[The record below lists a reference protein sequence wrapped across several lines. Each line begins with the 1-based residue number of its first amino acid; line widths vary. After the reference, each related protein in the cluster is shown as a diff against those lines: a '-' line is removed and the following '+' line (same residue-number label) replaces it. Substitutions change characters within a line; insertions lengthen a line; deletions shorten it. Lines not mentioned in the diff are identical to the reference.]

1 MGDSMRI
8 RGVKDSY
15 TLILCK
21 MNGQRM
27 GMIPYST
34 VDSIKRGIKTVS
46 ELTFSVNKY
55 YGADNLRNPLYD
67 ELKTERFILLDED
80 ECYVIKKVTEL
91 NEKSKTITAYSRE
104 KKLFKNTA
112 EFEDITLTLKT
123 PYTDIE
129 GCFSLDELLYDATGW
144 HIGYVSPK
152 VLYKSNETIIDN
164 ITGET
169 NSTLTTEE
177 KLRYQ
182 ESVST
187 NWYDY
192 INNDIAEQFE
202 CFPVFNSYNKT
213 VDLYSDDELGNDPN
227 LILSYDNYLK
237 SIELESDTE
246 DIVTKL
252 VLSGNDDLT
261 ISEVNPSGE
270 TFVEDFSYFMESGEM
285 SDELISALQL
295 YYSMVKIRAVEWNRL
310 RGEKQENLS
319 SLTSKKNELL
329 IVYSTIKSIEFT
341 IKQSNDEAFN
351 AKQQER
357 LVELNNERALL
368 EGQINDLDNKITL
381 LNASIENINKL
392 CKKKYA
398 TDNNGI
404 LIFTESLLNELKEF
418 IYQDSYSND
427 AITDELTLMK
437 IGKRKVKQS
446 CFPTKTWSVDSVNFI
461 ERLIDNG
468 FRQHWNGELGLGD
481 MIVLK
486 GEEMIE
492 IIYVIG
498 YTQNFK
504 EKTIELELSNKKEE
518 NEFSLSIGERL
529 TQGKEAYKI
538 AKKSRSTINMV
549 NKNRYGL
556 TYDKINKKIL

>member
-1 MGDSMRI
+1 MRI

-27 GMIPYST
+27 GMIPYSS
-34 VDSIKRGIKTVS
+34 VDSIKRGINSVS
-46 ELTFSVNKY
+46 ELTFSVHKY
-55 YGADNLRNPLYD
+55 YGEENLRNPLYD
-67 ELKTERFILLDED
+67 ELKTERFIELDND
-80 ECYVIKKVTEL
+80 ECYVIKNISEV
-91 NEKSKTITAYSRE
+91 NERLKSVTAYSRE

-112 EFEDITLTLKT
+112 EFEDITLTLKN

-144 HIGYVSPK
+144 RVGYVSQK
-152 VLYKSNETIIDN
+152 VLYKSNETVIDN

-169 NSTLTTEE
+169 EVTLTNEE

-192 INNDIAEQFE
+192 INTDIAEQFE
-202 CFPVFNSYNKT
+202 CYPVFDSYNK
-213 VDLYSDDELGNDPN
+213 VVNLYSDDELGEDPQ
-227 LILSYDNYLK
+227 LMLSYDNYLK
-237 SIELESDTE
+237 EIELSDDTE

-270 TFVEDFSYFMESGEM
+270 TFVEDFSYFIESREM
-285 SDELISALQL
+285 SDALISALEL
-295 YYSMVKIRAVEWNRL
+295 YYVMVKKRAIEWNRL
-310 RGEKQENLS
+310 RGEKAEKQS
-319 SLTSKKNELL
+319 QLTAKKNELL
-329 IVYSTIKSIEFT
+329 IIYSTIKSLEFAM
-341 IKQSNDEAFN
+341 KQSNDEAFN
-351 AKQQER
+351 AKTQER
-357 LVELNNERALL
+357 LVGLNDKRVLL
-368 EGQINDLDNKITL
+368 EKEINELDDYINNL
-381 LNASIENINKL
+381 DVSIENINKL

-398 TDNNGI
+398 TNDNGI

-418 IYQDSYSND
+418 IYQDTYSND
-427 AITDELTLMK
+427 AITDGLTLMR
-437 IGKRKVKQS
+437 IGKRKVSQS
-446 CFPTKTWSVDSVNFI
+446 CYPTKTWTISSVNFI

-486 GEEMIE
+486 GDEFIE

-504 EKTIELELSNKKEE
+504 DKTIELELSNKKQE

-529 TQGKEAYKI
+529 TQGKEAYRI

>member
-1 MGDSMRI
+1 MKI
-8 RGVKDSY
+8 RGAKDSY

-21 MNGQRM
+21 MNGERM
-27 GMIPYST
+27 GMIPYSS
-34 VDSIKRGIKTVS
+34 VDSIKRGINSVS
-46 ELTFSVNKY
+46 ELTFSVHKY
-55 YGADNLRNPLYD
+55 YGEENLRNPLYD
-67 ELKTERFILLDED
+67 ELKTERFIELDED
-80 ECYVIKKVTEL
+80 ECYVIKNISEV
-91 NEKSKTITAYSRE
+91 NERLKSVTAYSRE
-104 KKLFKNTA
+104 KKLFKNMA
-112 EFEDITLTLKT
+112 EFEDITLTLKN

-144 HIGYVSPK
+144 RVGYVSDK
-152 VLYKSNETIIDN
+152 VLYRSNETVIDN

-169 NSTLTTEE
+169 ETTLTNEE

-192 INNDIAEQFE
+192 INTDIAEQFE
-202 CFPVFNSYNKT
+202 CYPVFDSYNK
-213 VDLYSDDELGNDPN
+213 VVNLYSDDELGEDPQ
-227 LILSYDNYLK
+227 LMLSYDNYLK
-237 SIELESDTE
+237 EIELSDDTE

-270 TFVEDFSYFMESGEM
+270 TFVEDFSYFIESREM
-285 SDELISALQL
+285 SDALISALEL
-295 YYSMVKIRAVEWNRL
+295 YYVMVKKRAIEWNRL
-310 RGEKQENLS
+310 RNEKAEKQS
-319 SLTSKKNELL
+319 QLTAKKNELL
-329 IVYSTIKSIEFT
+329 IIYSTIKSLEFT
-341 IKQSNDEAFN
+341 MKQSNDEAFN
-351 AKQQER
+351 AKTQER
-357 LVELNNERALL
+357 LVELNDKRVLL
-368 EGQINDLDNKITL
+368 EKEANELDENIKL
-381 LNASIENINKL
+381 LDASIENINKL

-398 TDNNGI
+398 TNDNGV

-418 IYQDSYSND
+418 IYQDTYSND
-427 AITDELTLMK
+427 AITDGLTLMR
-437 IGKRKVKQS
+437 IGKRKVSQS
-446 CFPTKTWSVDSVNFI
+446 CYPTKTWTISSVNFI

-486 GEEMIE
+486 GDEFIE
-492 IIYVIG
+492 IIYLIG

-504 EKTIELELSNKKEE
+504 DKTIELELSNKKQE

>member
-1 MGDSMRI
+1 MRI

-21 MNGQRM
+21 MNGERM
-27 GMIPYST
+27 GMIPYSS
-34 VDSIKRGIKTVS
+34 VDSIKRGINSVS
-46 ELTFSVNKY
+46 ELTFSVHKY
-55 YGADNLRNPLYD
+55 YGEENLRNPLYD
-67 ELKTERFILLDED
+67 ELKTERFIELDED
-80 ECYVIKKVTEL
+80 ECYVIKNISEV
-91 NEKSKTITAYSRE
+91 NERLKSVTAYSRE

-112 EFEDITLTLKT
+112 EFEDITLTLKN

-144 HIGYVSPK
+144 RIGYVSQK
-152 VLYKSNETIIDN
+152 VLYKSNETVIDN

-169 NSTLTTEE
+169 EVTLTNEE

-192 INNDIAEQFE
+192 INTDIAEQFE
-202 CFPVFNSYNKT
+202 CYPVFDSYNKI
-213 VDLYSDDELGNDPN
+213 VNLYSDDELGEDPQ
-227 LILSYDNYLK
+227 LMLSYDNYLK
-237 SIELESDTE
+237 EIELSDDTE

-270 TFVEDFSYFMESGEM
+270 TFVEDFSYFIESREM
-285 SDELISALQL
+285 SDALISALEL
-295 YYSMVKIRAVEWNRL
+295 YYVMVKKRAIEWNRL
-310 RGEKQENLS
+310 RGEKAEKQS
-319 SLTSKKNELL
+319 QLTAKKNELL
-329 IVYSTIKSIEFT
+329 IIYSTIKSLEFAM
-341 IKQSNDEAFN
+341 KQSNDEAFN
-351 AKQQER
+351 AKTQER
-357 LVELNNERALL
+357 LVGLNDKRALL
-368 EGQINDLDNKITL
+368 EKEVNKLDENIKL
-381 LNASIENINKL
+381 LDASIENINKL

-398 TDNNGI
+398 TNDNGI

-418 IYQDSYSND
+418 IYQDTYSND
-427 AITDELTLMK
+427 AITDGLTLMR
-437 IGKRKVKQS
+437 IGKRKVSQS
-446 CFPTKTWSVDSVNFI
+446 CYPTKTWTISSVNFI

-486 GEEMIE
+486 GDEFIE

-504 EKTIELELSNKKEE
+504 DKTIELELSNKKQE
-518 NEFSLSIGERL
+518 NEFSLRIGERL
-529 TQGKEAYKI
+529 TQGKEAYRI

>member
-1 MGDSMRI
+1 MKI
-8 RGVKDSY
+8 RGAKDSY

-27 GMIPYST
+27 GMIPYSS
-34 VDSIKRGIKTVS
+34 VDSIKRGINSVS
-46 ELTFSVNKY
+46 ELTFSVHKY
-55 YGADNLRNPLYD
+55 YGEENLRNPLYD
-67 ELKTERFILLDED
+67 ELKTERFIELDED
-80 ECYVIKKVTEL
+80 ECYVIKNISEV
-91 NEKSKTITAYSRE
+91 NERLKSVTAYSRE
-104 KKLFKNTA
+104 KKLFKNMA
-112 EFEDITLTLKT
+112 EFEDITLTLKN

-144 HIGYVSPK
+144 RVGYVSDK
-152 VLYKSNETIIDN
+152 VLYRSNETVIDN

-169 NSTLTTEE
+169 EVTLTNEE

-192 INNDIAEQFE
+192 INTDIAEQFE
-202 CFPVFNSYNKT
+202 CYPVFDSYNK
-213 VDLYSDDELGNDPN
+213 VVNLYSDDELGEDPQ
-227 LILSYDNYLK
+227 LMLSYDNYLK
-237 SIELESDTE
+237 EIELSDDTE

-270 TFVEDFSYFMESGEM
+270 TFVEDFSYFIESREM
-285 SDELISALQL
+285 SDALISALEL
-295 YYSMVKIRAVEWNRL
+295 YYVMVKKRAIEWNRL
-310 RGEKQENLS
+310 RGEKAEKQS
-319 SLTSKKNELL
+319 QLTAKKNELL
-329 IVYSTIKSIEFT
+329 IIYSTIKSLEFT
-341 IKQSNDEAFN
+341 MKQSNDDAFN
-351 AKQQER
+351 AKTQER
-357 LVELNNERALL
+357 LVELNDRRVLL
-368 EGQINDLDNKITL
+368 EKEANELDENIKL
-381 LNASIENINKL
+381 LDASIENINKL

-398 TDNNGI
+398 TNDNGI

-418 IYQDSYSND
+418 IYQDTYSND
-427 AITDELTLMK
+427 AITDGLTLMR
-437 IGKRKVKQS
+437 IGKRKVSQS
-446 CFPTKTWSVDSVNFI
+446 CYPTKTWTISSVNFI

-486 GEEMIE
+486 GDEFIE

-504 EKTIELELSNKKEE
+504 DKTIELELSNKKAE

>member
-1 MGDSMRI
+1 MKI
-8 RGVKDSY
+8 RGAKDSY

-27 GMIPYST
+27 GMIPYSS
-34 VDSIKRGIKTVS
+34 VDSIKRGINSVS
-46 ELTFSVNKY
+46 ELTFSVHKY
-55 YGADNLRNPLYD
+55 YGEENLRNPLYD
-67 ELKTERFILLDED
+67 ELKTERFIELDDD
-80 ECYVIKKVTEL
+80 ECYVIKNISEV
-91 NEKSKTITAYSRE
+91 NERLKSVTAYSRE
-104 KKLFKNTA
+104 KKLFKNMA
-112 EFEDITLTLKT
+112 EFEDITLTLKN

-144 HIGYVSPK
+144 RVGYVSDK
-152 VLYKSNETIIDN
+152 VLYRSNETVIDN

-169 NSTLTTEE
+169 ETTLTNEE

-192 INNDIAEQFE
+192 INTDIAEQFE
-202 CFPVFNSYNKT
+202 CYPVFDSYNK
-213 VDLYSDDELGNDPN
+213 VVNLYSDDELGEDPQ
-227 LILSYDNYLK
+227 LMLSYDNYLK
-237 SIELESDTE
+237 EIELSDDTE

-270 TFVEDFSYFMESGEM
+270 TFVEDFSYFIESREM
-285 SDELISALQL
+285 SDALISALEL
-295 YYSMVKIRAVEWNRL
+295 YYVMVKKRAIEWNRL
-310 RGEKQENLS
+310 RNEKAEKQS
-319 SLTSKKNELL
+319 QLTAKKNELL
-329 IVYSTIKSIEFT
+329 IIYSTIKSLEFT
-341 IKQSNDEAFN
+341 MKQSNDEAFN
-351 AKQQER
+351 AKTQER
-357 LVELNNERALL
+357 LVELNDKRVLL
-368 EGQINDLDNKITL
+368 EKEANELDENIKL
-381 LNASIENINKL
+381 LDVSIENINKL

-398 TDNNGI
+398 TNDNGV

-418 IYQDSYSND
+418 IYQDTYSND
-427 AITDELTLMK
+427 AITDGLTLMR
-437 IGKRKVKQS
+437 IGKRKVSQS
-446 CFPTKTWSVDSVNFI
+446 CYPTKTWTISSVNFI

-486 GEEMIE
+486 GDEFIE
-492 IIYVIG
+492 VIYLIG

-504 EKTIELELSNKKEE
+504 DKTIELELSNKKQE

>member
-1 MGDSMRI
+1 MKI
-8 RGVKDSY
+8 RGAKDSY

-21 MNGQRM
+21 MNGERM
-27 GMIPYST
+27 GMIPYSS
-34 VDSIKRGIKTVS
+34 VDSIKRGINSVS
-46 ELTFSVNKY
+46 ELTFSVHKY
-55 YGADNLRNPLYD
+55 YGEENLRNPLYD
-67 ELKTERFILLDED
+67 ELKTERFIELDDD
-80 ECYVIKKVTEL
+80 ECYVIKNISEV
-91 NEKSKTITAYSRE
+91 NERLKSVTAYSRE
-104 KKLFKNTA
+104 KKLFKNMA
-112 EFEDITLTLKT
+112 EFEDITLTLKN

-144 HIGYVSPK
+144 RVGYVSDK
-152 VLYKSNETIIDN
+152 VLYRSNETVIDN

-169 NSTLTTEE
+169 EATLTNEE

-192 INNDIAEQFE
+192 INTDIAEQFE
-202 CFPVFNSYNKT
+202 CYPVFDSYNK
-213 VDLYSDDELGNDPN
+213 VVNLYSDDELGEDPQ
-227 LILSYDNYLK
+227 LMLSYDNYLK
-237 SIELESDTE
+237 EIELSDDTE

-270 TFVEDFSYFMESGEM
+270 TFVEDFSYFIESREM
-285 SDELISALQL
+285 SDALISALEL
-295 YYSMVKIRAVEWNRL
+295 YYVMVKKRAIEWNRL
-310 RGEKQENLS
+310 RGEKAEKQS
-319 SLTSKKNELL
+319 QLTAKKNELL
-329 IVYSTIKSIEFT
+329 IIYSTIKSLEFT
-341 IKQSNDEAFN
+341 MKQSNDEVFN
-351 AKQQER
+351 AKTQER
-357 LVELNNERALL
+357 LVELNDRRVLL
-368 EGQINDLDNKITL
+368 EKEANELDENIKL
-381 LNASIENINKL
+381 LDASIENINKL

-398 TDNNGI
+398 TNDNGI

-418 IYQDSYSND
+418 IYQDTYSND
-427 AITDELTLMK
+427 AITDGLTLMR
-437 IGKRKVKQS
+437 IGKRKVSQS
-446 CFPTKTWSVDSVNFI
+446 CYPTKTWTISSVNFI

-486 GEEMIE
+486 GDEFIE
-492 IIYVIG
+492 VIYLIG

-504 EKTIELELSNKKEE
+504 DKTIELELSNKKAE

>member
-1 MGDSMRI
+1 MKI
-8 RGVKDSY
+8 RGAKDSY

-27 GMIPYST
+27 GMIPYSS
-34 VDSIKRGIKTVS
+34 VDSIKRGINSVS
-46 ELTFSVNKY
+46 ELTFSVHKY
-55 YGADNLRNPLYD
+55 YGEENLRNPLYD
-67 ELKTERFILLDED
+67 ELKTERFIELDDD
-80 ECYVIKKVTEL
+80 ECYVIKNISEV
-91 NEKSKTITAYSRE
+91 NERLKSVTAYSRE
-104 KKLFKNTA
+104 KKLFKNMA
-112 EFEDITLTLKT
+112 EFEDITLTLKN

-144 HIGYVSPK
+144 RVGYVSDK
-152 VLYKSNETIIDN
+152 VLYKSNETVIDN

-169 NSTLTTEE
+169 EVTLTNEE

-192 INNDIAEQFE
+192 INTDIAEQFE
-202 CFPVFNSYNKT
+202 CYPVFDSYNK
-213 VDLYSDDELGNDPN
+213 VVNLYSDDELGEDPQ
-227 LILSYDNYLK
+227 LMLSYDNYLK
-237 SIELESDTE
+237 EIELSDDTE

-270 TFVEDFSYFMESGEM
+270 TFVEDFSYFIESREM
-285 SDELISALQL
+285 SDALISALEL
-295 YYSMVKIRAVEWNRL
+295 YYVMVKKRAIEWNRL
-310 RGEKQENLS
+310 RNEKAEKQS
-319 SLTSKKNELL
+319 QLTAKKNELL
-329 IVYSTIKSIEFT
+329 IIYSTIKSLEFT
-341 IKQSNDEAFN
+341 MKQSNDEAFN
-351 AKQQER
+351 AKTQER
-357 LVELNNERALL
+357 LVELNDKRVILEKEANELDENIKLL
-368 EGQINDLDNKITL
+368 DV
-381 LNASIENINKL
+381 SIENINKL

-398 TDNNGI
+398 TNDNGV

-418 IYQDSYSND
+418 IYQDTYSND
-427 AITDELTLMK
+427 AITDGLTLMR
-437 IGKRKVKQS
+437 IGKRKVSQS
-446 CFPTKTWSVDSVNFI
+446 CYPTKTWTISSVNFI

-486 GEEMIE
+486 GDEFIE

-504 EKTIELELSNKKEE
+504 DKTIELELSNKKAE

-529 TQGKEAYKI
+529 TQGKEAYRI

>member
-1 MGDSMRI
+1 MKI
-8 RGVKDSY
+8 RGAKDSY

-21 MNGQRM
+21 MNGERM
-27 GMIPYST
+27 GMIPYSS
-34 VDSIKRGIKTVS
+34 VDSIKRGINSVS
-46 ELTFSVNKY
+46 ELTFSVHKY
-55 YGADNLRNPLYD
+55 YGEENLRNPLYD
-67 ELKTERFILLDED
+67 ELKTERFIELDND
-80 ECYVIKKVTEL
+80 ECYVIKNISEV
-91 NEKSKTITAYSRE
+91 NERLKSVTAYSRE

-112 EFEDITLTLKT
+112 EFEDITLTLKN

-144 HIGYVSPK
+144 RVGYVSDK
-152 VLYKSNETIIDN
+152 VLYKSNETVIDN

-169 NSTLTTEE
+169 EATLTNEE

-192 INNDIAEQFE
+192 INTDIAEQFE
-202 CFPVFNSYNKT
+202 CYPVFDSYNK
-213 VDLYSDDELGNDPN
+213 VVNLYSDDELGEDPQ
-227 LILSYDNYLK
+227 LMLSYDNYLK
-237 SIELESDTE
+237 EIELSDDTE

-270 TFVEDFSYFMESGEM
+270 TFVEDFSYFIESREM
-285 SDELISALQL
+285 SDALISALEL
-295 YYSMVKIRAVEWNRL
+295 YYVMVKKRAIEWNRL
-310 RGEKQENLS
+310 RGEKAEKQS
-319 SLTSKKNELL
+319 QLTAKKNELL
-329 IVYSTIKSIEFT
+329 IIYSTIKSLEFT
-341 IKQSNDEAFN
+341 MKQSNDDAFN
-351 AKQQER
+351 AKTQER
-357 LVELNNERALL
+357 LVELNDRRVLL
-368 EGQINDLDNKITL
+368 EKEANELDENIKL
-381 LNASIENINKL
+381 LDASIENINKL

-398 TDNNGI
+398 TNDNGV

-418 IYQDSYSND
+418 IYQDTYSND
-427 AITDELTLMK
+427 AITDGLTLMR
-437 IGKRKVKQS
+437 IGKRKVSQS
-446 CFPTKTWSVDSVNFI
+446 CYPTKTWTISSVNFI

-486 GEEMIE
+486 GDEFIE
-492 IIYVIG
+492 VIYLIG

-504 EKTIELELSNKKEE
+504 DKTIELELSNKKQE

>member
-1 MGDSMRI
+1 MRI

-27 GMIPYST
+27 GMIPYSS
-34 VDSIKRGIKTVS
+34 VDSIKRGINSVS
-46 ELTFSVNKY
+46 ELTFSVHKY
-55 YGADNLRNPLYD
+55 YGEENLRNPLYD
-67 ELKTERFILLDED
+67 ELKTERFIELDND
-80 ECYVIKKVTEL
+80 ECYVIKNISEV
-91 NEKSKTITAYSRE
+91 NERLKSVTAYSRE
-104 KKLFKNTA
+104 KKLFKNMA
-112 EFEDITLTLKT
+112 EFEDITLTLKN

-144 HIGYVSPK
+144 RVGYVSQK
-152 VLYKSNETIIDN
+152 VLYKSNETVIDN

-169 NSTLTTEE
+169 EVTLTNEE

-192 INNDIAEQFE
+192 INTDIAEQFE
-202 CFPVFNSYNKT
+202 CYPVFDSYNK
-213 VDLYSDDELGNDPN
+213 VVNLYSDDELGEDPQ
-227 LILSYDNYLK
+227 LMLSYDNYLK
-237 SIELESDTE
+237 EIELSDDTE

-270 TFVEDFSYFMESGEM
+270 TFVEDFSYFIESREM
-285 SDELISALQL
+285 SDALISALEL
-295 YYSMVKIRAVEWNRL
+295 YYVMVKKRAIEWNRL
-310 RGEKQENLS
+310 RNEKAEKQS
-319 SLTSKKNELL
+319 QLTAKKNELL
-329 IVYSTIKSIEFT
+329 IIYSTIKSLEFAM
-341 IKQSNDEAFN
+341 KQSNDEAFN
-351 AKQQER
+351 AKTQER
-357 LVELNNERALL
+357 LVGLNDKRALL
-368 EGQINDLDNKITL
+368 EKEVNELDENIKL
-381 LNASIENINKL
+381 LDASIENINKL

-398 TDNNGI
+398 TNDNGI

-418 IYQDSYSND
+418 IYQDTYSND
-427 AITDELTLMK
+427 AITDGLTLMR
-437 IGKRKVKQS
+437 IGKRKVSQS
-446 CFPTKTWSVDSVNFI
+446 CYPTKTWTISSVNFI

-486 GEEMIE
+486 GDEFIE

-504 EKTIELELSNKKEE
+504 DKTIELELSNKKQE

-529 TQGKEAYKI
+529 TQGKEAYRI

>member
-1 MGDSMRI
+1 MKI

-21 MNGQRM
+21 MNGERM
-27 GMIPYST
+27 GMIPYSS
-34 VDSIKRGIKTVS
+34 VDSIKRGINSVS
-46 ELTFSVNKY
+46 ELTFSVHKY
-55 YGADNLRNPLYD
+55 YGEENLRNPLYD
-67 ELKTERFILLDED
+67 ELKTERFIELDND
-80 ECYVIKKVTEL
+80 ECYVIKNISEV
-91 NEKSKTITAYSRE
+91 NERLKSVTAYSRE
-104 KKLFKNTA
+104 KKLFKNMA
-112 EFEDITLTLKT
+112 EFEDITLTLKN

-144 HIGYVSPK
+144 RVGYVSDK
-152 VLYKSNETIIDN
+152 VLYRSNETVIDN

-169 NSTLTTEE
+169 ETTLTNEE

-192 INNDIAEQFE
+192 INTDIAEQFE
-202 CFPVFNSYNKT
+202 CYPVFDSYNK
-213 VDLYSDDELGNDPN
+213 VVNLYSDDELGEDPQ
-227 LILSYDNYLK
+227 LMLSYDNYLK
-237 SIELESDTE
+237 EIELSDDTE

-270 TFVEDFSYFMESGEM
+270 TFVEDFSYFIESREM
-285 SDELISALQL
+285 SDALISALEL
-295 YYSMVKIRAVEWNRL
+295 YYVMVKKRAIEWNRL
-310 RGEKQENLS
+310 RGEKAEKQS
-319 SLTSKKNELL
+319 QLTAKKNELL
-329 IVYSTIKSIEFT
+329 IIYSTIKSLEFT
-341 IKQSNDEAFN
+341 MKQSNDDAFN
-351 AKQQER
+351 AKTQER
-357 LVELNNERALL
+357 LVELNDRRVLL
-368 EGQINDLDNKITL
+368 EKEVNELDENIKL
-381 LNASIENINKL
+381 LDASIENINKL

-398 TDNNGI
+398 TNDNGI

-418 IYQDSYSND
+418 IYQDTYSND
-427 AITDELTLMK
+427 AITDGLTLMR
-437 IGKRKVKQS
+437 IGKRKVSQS
-446 CFPTKTWSVDSVNFI
+446 CYPTKTWTISSVNFI

-486 GEEMIE
+486 GDEFIE

-504 EKTIELELSNKKEE
+504 DKTIELELSNKKAE

>member
-1 MGDSMRI
+1 MRI

-27 GMIPYST
+27 GMIPYSS
-34 VDSIKRGIKTVS
+34 VDSIKRGINSVS
-46 ELTFSVNKY
+46 ELTFSVHKY
-55 YGADNLRNPLYD
+55 YGEENLRNPLYD
-67 ELKTERFILLDED
+67 ELKTERFIELDND
-80 ECYVIKKVTEL
+80 ECYVIKNISEV
-91 NEKSKTITAYSRE
+91 NERLKSVTAYSRE
-104 KKLFKNTA
+104 KKLFKNMA

-144 HIGYVSPK
+144 RVGYVSQK
-152 VLYKSNETIIDN
+152 VLYKSNETVIDN

-169 NSTLTTEE
+169 EVTLTNEE

-192 INNDIAEQFE
+192 INTDIAEQFE
-202 CFPVFNSYNKT
+202 CYPVFDSYNKI
-213 VDLYSDDELGNDPN
+213 VNLYSDDELGEDPQ
-227 LILSYDNYLK
+227 LMLSYDNYLK
-237 SIELESDTE
+237 EIELSDDTE

-270 TFVEDFSYFMESGEM
+270 TFVEDFSYFIESREM
-285 SDELISALQL
+285 SDALISALEL
-295 YYSMVKIRAVEWNRL
+295 YYVMVKKRAIEWNRL
-310 RGEKQENLS
+310 RGEKAEKQS
-319 SLTSKKNELL
+319 QLTAKKNELL
-329 IVYSTIKSIEFT
+329 IIYSTIKSLEFAM
-341 IKQSNDEAFN
+341 KQSNDEAFN
-351 AKQQER
+351 AKTQER
-357 LVELNNERALL
+357 LVGLNDKRVLL
-368 EGQINDLDNKITL
+368 EKEINELDDYINNL
-381 LNASIENINKL
+381 DVSIENINKL

-398 TDNNGI
+398 TNDNGI

-418 IYQDSYSND
+418 IYQDTYSND
-427 AITDELTLMK
+427 AITDGLTLMR
-437 IGKRKVKQS
+437 IGKRKVSQS
-446 CFPTKTWSVDSVNFI
+446 CYPTKTWTISSVNFI

-486 GEEMIE
+486 GDEFIE

-504 EKTIELELSNKKEE
+504 DKTIELELSNKKQE

-529 TQGKEAYKI
+529 TQGKEAYRI

>member
-1 MGDSMRI
+1 MRI

-21 MNGQRM
+21 MNGERM
-27 GMIPYST
+27 GMIPYSS
-34 VDSIKRGIKTVS
+34 VDSIKRGINSVS
-46 ELTFSVNKY
+46 ELTFSVHKY
-55 YGADNLRNPLYD
+55 YGEENLRNPLYD
-67 ELKTERFILLDED
+67 ELKTERFIELDED
-80 ECYVIKKVTEL
+80 ECYVIKNISEV
-91 NEKSKTITAYSRE
+91 NERLKSVTAYSRE
-104 KKLFKNTA
+104 KKLFKNMA
-112 EFEDITLTLKT
+112 EFEDITLTLKN

-144 HIGYVSPK
+144 RIGYVSQK
-152 VLYKSNETIIDN
+152 VLYKSNETVIDN

-169 NSTLTTEE
+169 EVTLTNEE

-192 INNDIAEQFE
+192 INTDIAEQFE
-202 CFPVFNSYNKT
+202 CYPVFDSYNKI
-213 VDLYSDDELGNDPN
+213 VNLYSDDELGEDPQ
-227 LILSYDNYLK
+227 LMLSYDNYLK
-237 SIELESDTE
+237 EIELSDDTE

-270 TFVEDFSYFMESGEM
+270 TFVEDFSYFIESREM
-285 SDELISALQL
+285 SDALISALEL
-295 YYSMVKIRAVEWNRL
+295 YYVMVKKRAIEWNRL
-310 RGEKQENLS
+310 RGEKAEKQS
-319 SLTSKKNELL
+319 QLTAKKNELL
-329 IVYSTIKSIEFT
+329 IIYSTIKSLEFAM
-341 IKQSNDEAFN
+341 KQSNDEAFN
-351 AKQQER
+351 AKTQER
-357 LVELNNERALL
+357 LVGLNDKRVLL
-368 EGQINDLDNKITL
+368 EKEINELDDYINNL
-381 LNASIENINKL
+381 DVSIENINKL

-398 TDNNGI
+398 TNDNGI

-418 IYQDSYSND
+418 IYQDTYSND
-427 AITDELTLMK
+427 AITDGLTLMR
-437 IGKRKVKQS
+437 IGKRKVSQS
-446 CFPTKTWSVDSVNFI
+446 CYPTKTWTISSVNFI

-486 GEEMIE
+486 GDEFIE

-504 EKTIELELSNKKEE
+504 DKTIELELSNKKQE

-529 TQGKEAYKI
+529 TQGKEAYRI

>member
-1 MGDSMRI
+1 MRI

-27 GMIPYST
+27 GMIPYSS
-34 VDSIKRGIKTVS
+34 VDSIKRGINSVS
-46 ELTFSVNKY
+46 ELTFSVHKY
-55 YGADNLRNPLYD
+55 YGEENLRNPLYD
-67 ELKTERFILLDED
+67 ELKTERFIELDND
-80 ECYVIKKVTEL
+80 ECYVIKNISEV
-91 NEKSKTITAYSRE
+91 NERLKSVTAYSRE

-112 EFEDITLTLKT
+112 EFEDITLTLKN

-144 HIGYVSPK
+144 RVGYVSQK
-152 VLYKSNETIIDN
+152 VLYKSNETVIDN

-169 NSTLTTEE
+169 EVTLTNEE

-192 INNDIAEQFE
+192 INTDIAEQFE
-202 CFPVFNSYNKT
+202 CYPVFDSYNKI
-213 VDLYSDDELGNDPN
+213 VNLYSDDELGEDPQ
-227 LILSYDNYLK
+227 LMLSYDNYLK
-237 SIELESDTE
+237 EIELSDDTE

-270 TFVEDFSYFMESGEM
+270 TFVEDFSYFIESREM
-285 SDELISALQL
+285 SDALISALEL
-295 YYSMVKIRAVEWNRL
+295 YYVMVKKRAIEWNRL
-310 RGEKQENLS
+310 RGEKAEKQS
-319 SLTSKKNELL
+319 QLTAKKNELL
-329 IVYSTIKSIEFT
+329 IIYSTIKSLEFAM
-341 IKQSNDEAFN
+341 KQSNDEAFN
-351 AKQQER
+351 AKTQER
-357 LVELNNERALL
+357 LVGLNDKRALL
-368 EGQINDLDNKITL
+368 EKEVNKLDENIKL
-381 LNASIENINKL
+381 LDASIENINKL

-398 TDNNGI
+398 TNDNGI

-418 IYQDSYSND
+418 IYQDTYSND
-427 AITDELTLMK
+427 AITDGLTLMR
-437 IGKRKVKQS
+437 IGKRKVSQS
-446 CFPTKTWSVDSVNFI
+446 CYPTKTWTISSVNFI

-486 GEEMIE
+486 GDEFIE
-492 IIYVIG
+492 VIYVIG

-504 EKTIELELSNKKEE
+504 DKTIELELSNKKQE

-529 TQGKEAYKI
+529 TQGKEAYRI

>member
-1 MGDSMRI
+1 MKI
-8 RGVKDSY
+8 RGAKDSY

-27 GMIPYST
+27 GMIPYSS
-34 VDSIKRGIKTVS
+34 VDSIKRGINSVS
-46 ELTFSVNKY
+46 ELTFSVHKY
-55 YGADNLRNPLYD
+55 YGEENLRNPLYD
-67 ELKTERFILLDED
+67 ELKTERFIELDND
-80 ECYVIKKVTEL
+80 ECYVIKNISEV
-91 NEKSKTITAYSRE
+91 NERLKSVTAYSRE
-104 KKLFKNTA
+104 KKLFKNMA
-112 EFEDITLTLKT
+112 EFEDITLTLKN

-144 HIGYVSPK
+144 RVGYVSDK
-152 VLYKSNETIIDN
+152 VLYKSNETVIDN

-169 NSTLTTEE
+169 ETTLTNEE

-192 INNDIAEQFE
+192 VNTDIAEQFE
-202 CFPVFNSYNKT
+202 CYPVFDSYNK
-213 VDLYSDDELGNDPN
+213 VVNLYSDDELGEDPQ
-227 LILSYDNYLK
+227 LMLSYDNYLK
-237 SIELESDTE
+237 EIELSDDTE

-270 TFVEDFSYFMESGEM
+270 TFVEDFSYFIESREM
-285 SDELISALQL
+285 SDALISALEL
-295 YYSMVKIRAVEWNRL
+295 YYVMVKKRAIEWNRL
-310 RGEKQENLS
+310 RGEKAEKQS
-319 SLTSKKNELL
+319 QLTAKKNELL
-329 IVYSTIKSIEFT
+329 IIYSTIKSLEFT
-341 IKQSNDEAFN
+341 MKQSNDEAFN
-351 AKQQER
+351 AKTQER
-357 LVELNNERALL
+357 LVELNDRRVLL
-368 EGQINDLDNKITL
+368 EKEANELDENIKL
-381 LNASIENINKL
+381 LDASIENINKL

-398 TDNNGI
+398 TNDNGV

-418 IYQDSYSND
+418 IYQDTYSND
-427 AITDELTLMK
+427 AITDGLTLMR
-437 IGKRKVKQS
+437 IGKRKVSQS
-446 CFPTKTWSVDSVNFI
+446 CYPTKTWTISSVNFI

-486 GEEMIE
+486 GDEFIE
-492 IIYVIG
+492 VIYLIG

-504 EKTIELELSNKKEE
+504 DKTIELELSNKKQE

>member
-1 MGDSMRI
+1 MKI
-8 RGVKDSY
+8 RGAKDSY

-27 GMIPYST
+27 GMIPYSS
-34 VDSIKRGIKTVS
+34 VDSIKRGINSVS
-46 ELTFSVNKY
+46 ELTFSVHKY
-55 YGADNLRNPLYD
+55 YGEENLRNPLYD
-67 ELKTERFILLDED
+67 ELKTERFIELDND
-80 ECYVIKKVTEL
+80 ECYVIKNISEV
-91 NEKSKTITAYSRE
+91 NERLKSVTAYSRE
-104 KKLFKNTA
+104 KKLFKNMA
-112 EFEDITLTLKT
+112 EFEDITLTLKN

-144 HIGYVSPK
+144 RVGYVSDK
-152 VLYKSNETIIDN
+152 VLYRSNETVIDN

-169 NSTLTTEE
+169 ETTLTNEE

-192 INNDIAEQFE
+192 INTDIAEQFE
-202 CFPVFNSYNKT
+202 CYPVFDSYNK
-213 VDLYSDDELGNDPN
+213 VVNLYSDDELGEDPQ
-227 LILSYDNYLK
+227 LMLSYDNYLK
-237 SIELESDTE
+237 EIELSDDTE

-270 TFVEDFSYFMESGEM
+270 TFVEDFSYFIESREM
-285 SDELISALQL
+285 SDALISALEL
-295 YYSMVKIRAVEWNRL
+295 YYVMVKKRAIEWNRL
-310 RGEKQENLS
+310 RGEKAEKQS
-319 SLTSKKNELL
+319 QLTAKKNELL
-329 IVYSTIKSIEFT
+329 IIYSTIKSLEFT
-341 IKQSNDEAFN
+341 MKQSNDDAFN
-351 AKQQER
+351 AKTQER
-357 LVELNNERALL
+357 LVELNDKRALL
-368 EGQINDLDNKITL
+368 EKEVNELDENIKL
-381 LNASIENINKL
+381 LDASIENINKL

-398 TDNNGI
+398 TNDNGI

-418 IYQDSYSND
+418 IYQDTYSND
-427 AITDELTLMK
+427 AITDGLTLMR
-437 IGKRKVKQS
+437 IGKRKVSQS
-446 CFPTKTWSVDSVNFI
+446 CYPTKTWTISSVNFI

-486 GEEMIE
+486 GDEFIE
-492 IIYVIG
+492 VIYIIG

-504 EKTIELELSNKKEE
+504 DKTIELELSNKKQE

>member
-1 MGDSMRI
+1 MKI
-8 RGVKDSY
+8 RGAKDSY

-21 MNGQRM
+21 MNGERM
-27 GMIPYST
+27 GMIPYSSI
-34 VDSIKRGIKTVS
+34 DSIKRGINSVS
-46 ELTFSVNKY
+46 ELTFSVHKY
-55 YGADNLRNPLYD
+55 YGEENLRNPLYD
-67 ELKTERFILLDED
+67 ELKTERFIELDND
-80 ECYVIKKVTEL
+80 ECYVIKNISEV
-91 NEKSKTITAYSRE
+91 NERLKSVTAYSRE
-104 KKLFKNTA
+104 KKLFKNMA
-112 EFEDITLTLKT
+112 EFEDITLTLKN

-144 HIGYVSPK
+144 RVGYVSDK
-152 VLYKSNETIIDN
+152 VLYKSNETVIDN

-169 NSTLTTEE
+169 ETTLTNEE

-192 INNDIAEQFE
+192 VNTDIAEQFE
-202 CFPVFNSYNKT
+202 CYPVFDSYNK
-213 VDLYSDDELGNDPN
+213 VVNLYSDDELGEDPQ
-227 LILSYDNYLK
+227 LMLSYDNYLK
-237 SIELESDTE
+237 EIELSDDTE

-270 TFVEDFSYFMESGEM
+270 TFVEDFSYFIESREM
-285 SDELISALQL
+285 SDALISALEL
-295 YYSMVKIRAVEWNRL
+295 YYVMVKKRAIEWNRL
-310 RGEKQENLS
+310 RGEKAEKQS
-319 SLTSKKNELL
+319 QLTAKKNELL
-329 IVYSTIKSIEFT
+329 IIYSTIKSLEFT
-341 IKQSNDEAFN
+341 MKQSNDEAFN
-351 AKQQER
+351 AKTQER
-357 LVELNNERALL
+357 LVELNDRRVLL
-368 EGQINDLDNKITL
+368 EKEANELDENIKL
-381 LNASIENINKL
+381 LDASIENINKL

-398 TDNNGI
+398 TNDNGV

-418 IYQDSYSND
+418 IYQDTYSND
-427 AITDELTLMK
+427 AITDGLTLMR
-437 IGKRKVKQS
+437 IGKRKVSQS
-446 CFPTKTWSVDSVNFI
+446 CYPTKTWTISSVNFI

-486 GEEMIE
+486 GDEFIE
-492 IIYVIG
+492 VIYLIG

-504 EKTIELELSNKKEE
+504 DKTIELELSNKKQE

>member
-1 MGDSMRI
+1 MRI

-27 GMIPYST
+27 GMIPYSS
-34 VDSIKRGIKTVS
+34 VDSIKRGINSVS
-46 ELTFSVNKY
+46 ELTFSVHKY
-55 YGADNLRNPLYD
+55 YGEENLRNPLYD
-67 ELKTERFILLDED
+67 ELKTERFIELDND
-80 ECYVIKKVTEL
+80 ECYVIKNISEV
-91 NEKSKTITAYSRE
+91 NERLKSVTAYSRE

-112 EFEDITLTLKT
+112 EFEDITLTLKN

-144 HIGYVSPK
+144 RVGYVSQK
-152 VLYKSNETIIDN
+152 VLYKSNETVIDN

-169 NSTLTTEE
+169 EVTLTNEE

-192 INNDIAEQFE
+192 INTDIAEQFE
-202 CFPVFNSYNKT
+202 CYPVFDSYNKI
-213 VDLYSDDELGNDPN
+213 VNLYSDDELGEDPQ
-227 LILSYDNYLK
+227 LMLSYDNYLK
-237 SIELESDTE
+237 EIELSDDTE

-270 TFVEDFSYFMESGEM
+270 TFVEDFSYFIESREM
-285 SDELISALQL
+285 SDALISALEL
-295 YYSMVKIRAVEWNRL
+295 YYVMVKKRAIEWNRL
-310 RGEKQENLS
+310 RGEKAEKQS
-319 SLTSKKNELL
+319 QLTTKKNELL
-329 IVYSTIKSIEFT
+329 IIYSTIKSLEFAM
-341 IKQSNDEAFN
+341 KQSNDEAFN
-351 AKQQER
+351 AKTQER
-357 LVELNNERALL
+357 LVGLNDKRALL
-368 EGQINDLDNKITL
+368 EKEVNKLDENIKL
-381 LNASIENINKL
+381 LDASIENINKL

-398 TDNNGI
+398 TNDNGI

-418 IYQDSYSND
+418 IYQDTYSND
-427 AITDELTLMK
+427 AITDGLTLMR
-437 IGKRKVKQS
+437 IGKRKVSQS
-446 CFPTKTWSVDSVNFI
+446 CYPTKTWTISSVNFI

-486 GEEMIE
+486 GDEFIE
-492 IIYVIG
+492 VIYVIG

-504 EKTIELELSNKKEE
+504 DKTIELELSNKKQE

-529 TQGKEAYKI
+529 TQGKEAYRI

>member
-1 MGDSMRI
+1 MKI
-8 RGVKDSY
+8 RGAKDSY

-21 MNGQRM
+21 MNGERM
-27 GMIPYST
+27 GMIPYSS
-34 VDSIKRGIKTVS
+34 VDSIKRGINSVS
-46 ELTFSVNKY
+46 ELTFSVHKY
-55 YGADNLRNPLYD
+55 YGEENLRNPLYD
-67 ELKTERFILLDED
+67 ELKTERFIELDND
-80 ECYVIKKVTEL
+80 ECYVIKNISEV
-91 NEKSKTITAYSRE
+91 NERLKSVTAYSRE
-104 KKLFKNTA
+104 KKLFKNMA
-112 EFEDITLTLKT
+112 EFEDITLTLKN

-144 HIGYVSPK
+144 RVGYVSDK
-152 VLYKSNETIIDN
+152 VLYKSNETVIDN

-169 NSTLTTEE
+169 EVTLTNEE

-192 INNDIAEQFE
+192 INTDIAEQFE
-202 CFPVFNSYNKT
+202 CYPVFDSYNKI
-213 VDLYSDDELGNDPN
+213 VNLYSDDELGEDPQ
-227 LILSYDNYLK
+227 LMLSYDNYLK
-237 SIELESDTE
+237 EIELSDDTE

-270 TFVEDFSYFMESGEM
+270 TFVEDFSYFIESREM
-285 SDELISALQL
+285 SDALISALEL
-295 YYSMVKIRAVEWNRL
+295 YYVMVKKRAIEWNRL
-310 RGEKQENLS
+310 RGEKAEKQS
-319 SLTSKKNELL
+319 QLTAKKNELL
-329 IVYSTIKSIEFT
+329 IIYSTIKSLEFAM
-341 IKQSNDEAFN
+341 KQSNDEAFN
-351 AKQQER
+351 AKTQER
-357 LVELNNERALL
+357 LVGLNDKRVLL
-368 EGQINDLDNKITL
+368 EKEINELDDYINNL
-381 LNASIENINKL
+381 DVSIENINKL

-398 TDNNGI
+398 TNDNGI

-418 IYQDSYSND
+418 IYQDTYSND
-427 AITDELTLMK
+427 AITDGLTLMR
-437 IGKRKVKQS
+437 IGKRKVSQS
-446 CFPTKTWSVDSVNFI
+446 CYPTKTWTISSVNFI

-486 GEEMIE
+486 GDEFIE

-504 EKTIELELSNKKEE
+504 DKTIELELSNKKQE

-529 TQGKEAYKI
+529 TQGKEAYRI

>member
-1 MGDSMRI
+1 MRI

-27 GMIPYST
+27 GMIPYSS
-34 VDSIKRGIKTVS
+34 VDSIKRGINSVS
-46 ELTFSVNKY
+46 ELTFSVHKY
-55 YGADNLRNPLYD
+55 YGEENLRNPLYD
-67 ELKTERFILLDED
+67 ELKTERFIELDND
-80 ECYVIKKVTEL
+80 ECYVIKNISEV
-91 NEKSKTITAYSRE
+91 NERLKSVTAYSRE

-112 EFEDITLTLKT
+112 EFEDITLTLKN

-144 HIGYVSPK
+144 RVGYVSQK
-152 VLYKSNETIIDN
+152 VLYKSNETVIDN

-169 NSTLTTEE
+169 EVTLTNEE

-192 INNDIAEQFE
+192 INTDIAEQFE
-202 CFPVFNSYNKT
+202 CYPVFDSYNKI
-213 VDLYSDDELGNDPN
+213 VNLYSDDELGEDPQ
-227 LILSYDNYLK
+227 LMLSYDNYLK
-237 SIELESDTE
+237 EIELSDDTE

-270 TFVEDFSYFMESGEM
+270 TFVEDFSYFIESREM
-285 SDELISALQL
+285 SDALISALEL
-295 YYSMVKIRAVEWNRL
+295 YYVMVKKRAIEWNRL
-310 RGEKQENLS
+310 RGEKAEKQS
-319 SLTSKKNELL
+319 QLTTKKNELL
-329 IVYSTIKSIEFT
+329 IIYSTIKSLEFAM
-341 IKQSNDEAFN
+341 KQSNDEAFN
-351 AKQQER
+351 AKTQER
-357 LVELNNERALL
+357 LVGLNDKRALL
-368 EGQINDLDNKITL
+368 EKEVNELDENIKL
-381 LNASIENINKL
+381 LDASIENINKL

-398 TDNNGI
+398 TNDNGI

-418 IYQDSYSND
+418 IYQDTYSND
-427 AITDELTLMK
+427 AITDGLTLMR
-437 IGKRKVKQS
+437 IGKRKVSQS
-446 CFPTKTWSVDSVNFI
+446 CYPTKTWTISSVNFI

-486 GEEMIE
+486 GDEFIE
-492 IIYVIG
+492 VIYVIG

-504 EKTIELELSNKKEE
+504 DKTIELELSNKKQE

-529 TQGKEAYKI
+529 TQGKEAYRI

>member
-1 MGDSMRI
+1 MKI
-8 RGVKDSY
+8 RGAKDSY

-21 MNGQRM
+21 MNGERM
-27 GMIPYST
+27 GMIPYSS
-34 VDSIKRGIKTVS
+34 VDSIKRGINSVS
-46 ELTFSVNKY
+46 ELTFSVHKY
-55 YGADNLRNPLYD
+55 YGEENLRNPLYD
-67 ELKTERFILLDED
+67 ELKTERFIELDED
-80 ECYVIKKVTEL
+80 ECYVIKNISEV
-91 NEKSKTITAYSRE
+91 NERLKTVTAYSRE

-112 EFEDITLTLKT
+112 EFEDITLTLKN

-144 HIGYVSPK
+144 RVGYVSPK
-152 VLYKSNETIIDN
+152 VLYKSNETVIDN

-169 NSTLTTEE
+169 EATLTNEE

-192 INNDIAEQFE
+192 INTDIAEQFE
-202 CFPVFNSYNKT
+202 CYPVFDSYNK
-213 VDLYSDDELGNDPN
+213 VVNLYSDDELGEDPQ
-227 LILSYDNYLK
+227 LMLSYDNYLK
-237 SIELESDTE
+237 EIELSDDTE

-270 TFVEDFSYFMESGEM
+270 TFVEDFSYFIESREM
-285 SDELISALQL
+285 SDALISALEL
-295 YYSMVKIRAVEWNRL
+295 YYVMVKKRAIEWNRL

-319 SLTSKKNELL
+319 LLTSKKNELL

-357 LVELNNERALL
+357 LVELNDKRVLL
-368 EGQINDLDNKITL
+368 EKQINDLDNKITL

-398 TDNNGI
+398 TNDNGI

-418 IYQDSYSND
+418 IYQDTYSND
-427 AITDELTLMK
+427 AITDGLTLMR
-437 IGKRKVKQS
+437 IGKRKVSQS
-446 CFPTKTWSVDSVNFI
+446 CYPTKTWTISSVNFI

-486 GEEMIE
+486 GDEFIE

-504 EKTIELELSNKKEE
+504 DKTIELELSNKKQE

-529 TQGKEAYKI
+529 TQGKEAYRI

>member
-1 MGDSMRI
+1 MRI

-27 GMIPYST
+27 GMIPYSS
-34 VDSIKRGIKTVS
+34 VDSIKRGINSVS
-46 ELTFSVNKY
+46 ELTFSVHKY
-55 YGADNLRNPLYD
+55 YGEENLRNPLYD
-67 ELKTERFILLDED
+67 ELKTERFIELDDD
-80 ECYVIKKVTEL
+80 ECYVIKNISEV
-91 NEKSKTITAYSRE
+91 NERLKSVTAYSRE
-104 KKLFKNTA
+104 KKLFKNMA
-112 EFEDITLTLKT
+112 EFEDITLTLKN

-144 HIGYVSPK
+144 RVGYVSDK
-152 VLYKSNETIIDN
+152 VLYRSNETVIDN

-169 NSTLTTEE
+169 ETTLTNEE

-192 INNDIAEQFE
+192 INTDIAEQFE
-202 CFPVFNSYNKT
+202 CYPVFDSYNK
-213 VDLYSDDELGNDPN
+213 VVNLYSDDELGEDPQ
-227 LILSYDNYLK
+227 LMLSYDNYLK
-237 SIELESDTE
+237 EIELSDDTE

-270 TFVEDFSYFMESGEM
+270 TFVEDFSYFIESREM
-285 SDELISALQL
+285 SDALISALEL
-295 YYSMVKIRAVEWNRL
+295 YYVMVKKRAIEWNRL
-310 RGEKQENLS
+310 RGEKAKKQS
-319 SLTSKKNELL
+319 QLTAKKNELL
-329 IVYSTIKSIEFT
+329 IIYSTIKSLEFAM
-341 IKQSNDEAFN
+341 KQSNDEAFN
-351 AKQQER
+351 AKTQER
-357 LVELNNERALL
+357 LVGLNDKRVLL
-368 EGQINDLDNKITL
+368 EKEINELDDYINNL
-381 LNASIENINKL
+381 DVSIENINKL

-398 TDNNGI
+398 TNDNGI

-418 IYQDSYSND
+418 IYQDTYSND
-427 AITDELTLMK
+427 AITDGLTLMR
-437 IGKRKVKQS
+437 IGKRKVSQS
-446 CFPTKTWSVDSVNFI
+446 CYPTKTWTISSVNFI

-486 GEEMIE
+486 GDEFIE
-492 IIYVIG
+492 VIYLIG

-504 EKTIELELSNKKEE
+504 DKTIELELSNKKQE

>member
-1 MGDSMRI
+1 MRI

-27 GMIPYST
+27 GMIPYSS
-34 VDSIKRGIKTVS
+34 VDSIKRGINSVS
-46 ELTFSVNKY
+46 ELTFSVHKY
-55 YGADNLRNPLYD
+55 YGEENLRNPLYD
-67 ELKTERFILLDED
+67 ELKTERFIELDND
-80 ECYVIKKVTEL
+80 ECYVIKNISEV
-91 NEKSKTITAYSRE
+91 NERLKSVTAYSRE

-112 EFEDITLTLKT
+112 EFEDITLTLKN

-144 HIGYVSPK
+144 RVGYVSQK
-152 VLYKSNETIIDN
+152 VLYKSNETVIDN

-169 NSTLTTEE
+169 EVTLTNEE

-192 INNDIAEQFE
+192 INTDIAEQFE
-202 CFPVFNSYNKT
+202 CYPVFDSYNKI
-213 VDLYSDDELGNDPN
+213 VNLYSDDELGEDPQ
-227 LILSYDNYLK
+227 LMLSYDNYLK
-237 SIELESDTE
+237 EIELSDDTE

-270 TFVEDFSYFMESGEM
+270 TFVEDFSYFIESREM
-285 SDELISALQL
+285 SDALISALEL
-295 YYSMVKIRAVEWNRL
+295 YYVMVKKRAIEWNRL
-310 RGEKQENLS
+310 RGEKAEKQS
-319 SLTSKKNELL
+319 QLTAKKNELL
-329 IVYSTIKSIEFT
+329 IIYSTIKSLEFAM
-341 IKQSNDEAFN
+341 KQSNDEAFN
-351 AKQQER
+351 AKTQER
-357 LVELNNERALL
+357 LVGLNDKRVLL
-368 EGQINDLDNKITL
+368 EKEINKLDDYINNL
-381 LNASIENINKL
+381 DVSIENINKL

-398 TDNNGI
+398 TNDNGI

-418 IYQDSYSND
+418 IYQDTYSND
-427 AITDELTLMK
+427 AITDGLTLMR
-437 IGKRKVKQS
+437 IGKRKVSQS
-446 CFPTKTWSVDSVNFI
+446 CYPTKTWTISSVNFI

-486 GEEMIE
+486 GDEFIE

-504 EKTIELELSNKKEE
+504 DKTIELELSNKKQE

-529 TQGKEAYKI
+529 TQGKEAYRI

>member
-1 MGDSMRI
+1 MRI

-27 GMIPYST
+27 GMIPYSS
-34 VDSIKRGIKTVS
+34 VDSIKRGINSVS
-46 ELTFSVNKY
+46 ELTFSVHKY
-55 YGADNLRNPLYD
+55 YGEENLRNPLYD
-67 ELKTERFILLDED
+67 ELKTERFIELDND
-80 ECYVIKKVTEL
+80 ECYVIKNISEV
-91 NEKSKTITAYSRE
+91 NERLKSVTAYSRE

-112 EFEDITLTLKT
+112 EFEDITLTLKN

-144 HIGYVSPK
+144 RVGYVSQK
-152 VLYKSNETIIDN
+152 VLYKSNETVIDN

-169 NSTLTTEE
+169 EVTLTNEE

-192 INNDIAEQFE
+192 INTDIAEQFE
-202 CFPVFNSYNKT
+202 CYPVFDSYNK
-213 VDLYSDDELGNDPN
+213 VVNLYSDDELGEDPQ
-227 LILSYDNYLK
+227 LMLSYDNYLK
-237 SIELESDTE
+237 EIELSDDTE

-270 TFVEDFSYFMESGEM
+270 TFVEDFSYFIESREM
-285 SDELISALQL
+285 SDALISALEL
-295 YYSMVKIRAVEWNRL
+295 YYVMVKKRAIEWNRL
-310 RGEKQENLS
+310 RGEKAEKQS
-319 SLTSKKNELL
+319 QLTTKKNELL
-329 IVYSTIKSIEFT
+329 IIYSTIKSLEFAM
-341 IKQSNDEAFN
+341 KQSNDEAFN
-351 AKQQER
+351 AKTQER
-357 LVELNNERALL
+357 LVGLNDKRVLL
-368 EGQINDLDNKITL
+368 EKEINELDDYINNL
-381 LNASIENINKL
+381 DVSIENINKL

-398 TDNNGI
+398 TNDNGI

-418 IYQDSYSND
+418 IYQDTYSND
-427 AITDELTLMK
+427 AITDGLTLMR
-437 IGKRKVKQS
+437 IGKRKVSQS
-446 CFPTKTWSVDSVNFI
+446 CYPTKTWTISSVNFI

-486 GEEMIE
+486 GDEFIE

-504 EKTIELELSNKKEE
+504 DKTIELELSNKKQE

-529 TQGKEAYKI
+529 TQGKEAYRI

>member
-1 MGDSMRI
+1 MKI
-8 RGVKDSY
+8 RGAKDSY

-21 MNGQRM
+21 MNGERM
-27 GMIPYST
+27 GMIPYSS
-34 VDSIKRGIKTVS
+34 VDSIKRGINSVS
-46 ELTFSVNKY
+46 ELTFSVHKY
-55 YGADNLRNPLYD
+55 YGEENLRNPLYD
-67 ELKTERFILLDED
+67 ELKTERFIELDED
-80 ECYVIKKVTEL
+80 ECYVIKNISEV
-91 NEKSKTITAYSRE
+91 NERLKSVTAYSRE
-104 KKLFKNTA
+104 KKLFKNMA
-112 EFEDITLTLKT
+112 EFEDITLTLKN

-144 HIGYVSPK
+144 RVGYVSDK
-152 VLYKSNETIIDN
+152 VLYRSNETVIDN

-169 NSTLTTEE
+169 ETTLTNEE

-192 INNDIAEQFE
+192 INTDIAEQFE
-202 CFPVFNSYNKT
+202 CYPVFDSYNK
-213 VDLYSDDELGNDPN
+213 VVNLYSDDELGEDPQ
-227 LILSYDNYLK
+227 LMLSYDNYLK
-237 SIELESDTE
+237 EIELSDDTE

-270 TFVEDFSYFMESGEM
+270 TFVEDFSYFIESREM
-285 SDELISALQL
+285 SDALISALEL
-295 YYSMVKIRAVEWNRL
+295 YYVMVKKRAIEWNRL
-310 RGEKQENLS
+310 RGEKAEKQS
-319 SLTSKKNELL
+319 QLTAKKNELL
-329 IVYSTIKSIEFT
+329 IIYSTIKSLEFT
-341 IKQSNDEAFN
+341 MKQSNDEAFN
-351 AKQQER
+351 AKTQER
-357 LVELNNERALL
+357 LVELNDRRVLL
-368 EGQINDLDNKITL
+368 EKEANELDENIKL
-381 LNASIENINKL
+381 LDASIENINKL

-398 TDNNGI
+398 TNDNGI

-418 IYQDSYSND
+418 IYQDTYSND
-427 AITDELTLMK
+427 AITDGLTLMR
-437 IGKRKVKQS
+437 IGKRKVSQS
-446 CFPTKTWSVDSVNFI
+446 CYPTKTWTISSVNFI

-486 GEEMIE
+486 GDEFIE
-492 IIYVIG
+492 VIYLIG

-504 EKTIELELSNKKEE
+504 DKTIELELSNKKQE

>member
-1 MGDSMRI
+1 MKI
-8 RGVKDSY
+8 RGAKDSY

-27 GMIPYST
+27 GMIPYSS
-34 VDSIKRGIKTVS
+34 VDSIKRGINSVS
-46 ELTFSVNKY
+46 ELTFSVHKY
-55 YGADNLRNPLYD
+55 YGEENLRNPLYD
-67 ELKTERFILLDED
+67 ELKTERFIELDED
-80 ECYVIKKVTEL
+80 ECYVIKNISEV
-91 NEKSKTITAYSRE
+91 NERLKSVTAYSRE
-104 KKLFKNTA
+104 KKLFKNMA
-112 EFEDITLTLKT
+112 EFEDITLTLKN

-144 HIGYVSPK
+144 RVGYVSDK
-152 VLYKSNETIIDN
+152 VLYRSNETVIDN

-169 NSTLTTEE
+169 ETTLTNEE

-192 INNDIAEQFE
+192 INTDIAEQFE
-202 CFPVFNSYNKT
+202 CYPVFDSYNK
-213 VDLYSDDELGNDPN
+213 VVNLYSDDELGEDPQ
-227 LILSYDNYLK
+227 LMLSYDNYLK
-237 SIELESDTE
+237 EIELSDDTE

-270 TFVEDFSYFMESGEM
+270 TFVEDFSYFIESREM
-285 SDELISALQL
+285 SDALISALEL
-295 YYSMVKIRAVEWNRL
+295 YYVMVKKRAIEWNRL
-310 RGEKQENLS
+310 RGEKAEKQS
-319 SLTSKKNELL
+319 QLTAKKNELL
-329 IVYSTIKSIEFT
+329 IIYSTIKSLEFT
-341 IKQSNDEAFN
+341 MKQSNDDAFN
-351 AKQQER
+351 AKTQER
-357 LVELNNERALL
+357 LVELNDRRVLL
-368 EGQINDLDNKITL
+368 EKEANELDENIKL
-381 LNASIENINKL
+381 LDASIENINKL

-398 TDNNGI
+398 TNDNGV

-418 IYQDSYSND
+418 IYQDTYSND
-427 AITDELTLMK
+427 AITDGLTLMR
-437 IGKRKVKQS
+437 IGKRKVSQS
-446 CFPTKTWSVDSVNFI
+446 CYPTKTWTISSVNFI

-486 GEEMIE
+486 GDEFIE
-492 IIYVIG
+492 VIYLIG

-504 EKTIELELSNKKEE
+504 DKTIELELSNKKQE

>member
-1 MGDSMRI
+1 MKI
-8 RGVKDSY
+8 RGAKDSY

-27 GMIPYST
+27 GMIPYSS
-34 VDSIKRGIKTVS
+34 VDSIKRGINSAS
-46 ELTFSVNKY
+46 ELTFSVHKY
-55 YGADNLRNPLYD
+55 YGEENLRNPLYD
-67 ELKTERFILLDED
+67 ELKTERFIELDDD
-80 ECYVIKKVTEL
+80 ECYVIKNISEV
-91 NEKSKTITAYSRE
+91 NERLKSVTAYSRE
-104 KKLFKNTA
+104 KKLFKNMA
-112 EFEDITLTLKT
+112 EFEDITLTLKN

-144 HIGYVSPK
+144 RVGYVSDK
-152 VLYKSNETIIDN
+152 VLYRSNETVIDN

-169 NSTLTTEE
+169 EVTLTNEE

-192 INNDIAEQFE
+192 INTDIAEQFE
-202 CFPVFNSYNKT
+202 CYPVFDSYNK
-213 VDLYSDDELGNDPN
+213 VVNLYSDDELGEDPQ
-227 LILSYDNYLK
+227 LMLSYDNYLK
-237 SIELESDTE
+237 EIELSDDTE

-270 TFVEDFSYFMESGEM
+270 TFVEDFSYFIESREM
-285 SDELISALQL
+285 SDALISALEL
-295 YYSMVKIRAVEWNRL
+295 YYVMVKKRAIEWNRL
-310 RGEKQENLS
+310 RGEKAEKQS
-319 SLTSKKNELL
+319 QLTAKKNELL
-329 IVYSTIKSIEFT
+329 IIYSTIKSLEFT
-341 IKQSNDEAFN
+341 MKQSNDEAFN
-351 AKQQER
+351 AKTQER
-357 LVELNNERALL
+357 LVELNDKRVLL
-368 EGQINDLDNKITL
+368 EKEANELDENIKL
-381 LNASIENINKL
+381 LDASIENINKL

-398 TDNNGI
+398 TNDNGI

-418 IYQDSYSND
+418 IYQDTYSND
-427 AITDELTLMK
+427 AITDGLTLMR
-437 IGKRKVKQS
+437 IGKGKVSQN
-446 CFPTKTWSVDSVNFI
+446 CYPTKTWTISSVNFI

-468 FRQHWNGELGLGD
+468 FRQHWNGKLGLGD

-486 GEEMIE
+486 GDEFIE
-492 IIYVIG
+492 VIYLIG

-504 EKTIELELSNKKEE
+504 DKTIELELSNKKQE

>member
-1 MGDSMRI
+1 MKI
-8 RGVKDSY
+8 RGAKDSY

-27 GMIPYST
+27 GMIPYSS
-34 VDSIKRGIKTVS
+34 VDSIKRGINSVS
-46 ELTFSVNKY
+46 ELTFSVHKY
-55 YGADNLRNPLYD
+55 YGEENLRNPLYD
-67 ELKTERFILLDED
+67 ELKTERFIELDND
-80 ECYVIKKVTEL
+80 ECYVIKNISEV
-91 NEKSKTITAYSRE
+91 NERLKSVTAYSRE
-104 KKLFKNTA
+104 KKLFKNMA

-144 HIGYVSPK
+144 RVRYVSQK
-152 VLYKSNETIIDN
+152 VLYKSNETVIDN

-169 NSTLTTEE
+169 EVTLTNEE

-192 INNDIAEQFE
+192 INTDIAEQFE
-202 CFPVFNSYNKT
+202 CYPVFDSYNKI
-213 VDLYSDDELGNDPN
+213 VNLYSDDELGEDPQ
-227 LILSYDNYLK
+227 LMLSYDNYLK
-237 SIELESDTE
+237 EIELSDDTE

-270 TFVEDFSYFMESGEM
+270 TFVEDFSYFIESREM
-285 SDELISALQL
+285 SDALISALEL
-295 YYSMVKIRAVEWNRL
+295 YYVMVKKRAIEWNRL
-310 RGEKQENLS
+310 RGEKAEKQS
-319 SLTSKKNELL
+319 QLTAKKNELL
-329 IVYSTIKSIEFT
+329 IIYSTIKSLEFAM
-341 IKQSNDEAFN
+341 KQSNDEAFN
-351 AKQQER
+351 AKTQER
-357 LVELNNERALL
+357 LVGLNDKRVLL
-368 EGQINDLDNKITL
+368 EKEINELDDYINNL
-381 LNASIENINKL
+381 DVSIENINKL

-398 TDNNGI
+398 TNDNGI

-418 IYQDSYSND
+418 IYQDTYSND
-427 AITDELTLMK
+427 AITDGLTLMR
-437 IGKRKVKQS
+437 IGKRKVSQS
-446 CFPTKTWSVDSVNFI
+446 CYPTKTWTISSVNFI

-486 GEEMIE
+486 GDEFIE

-504 EKTIELELSNKKEE
+504 DKTIELELSNKKQE

-529 TQGKEAYKI
+529 TQGKEAYRI

>member
-1 MGDSMRI
+1 MKI
-8 RGVKDSY
+8 RGAKDSY

-21 MNGQRM
+21 MNGERM
-27 GMIPYST
+27 GMIPYSS
-34 VDSIKRGIKTVS
+34 VDSIKRGINSVS
-46 ELTFSVNKY
+46 ELTFSVHKY
-55 YGADNLRNPLYD
+55 YGEENLRNPLYD
-67 ELKTERFILLDED
+67 ELKTERFIELDED
-80 ECYVIKKVTEL
+80 ECYVIKNISEV
-91 NEKSKTITAYSRE
+91 NERLKSVTAYSRE
-104 KKLFKNTA
+104 KKLFKNMA
-112 EFEDITLTLKT
+112 EFEDITLTLKN

-144 HIGYVSPK
+144 RVGYVSDK
-152 VLYKSNETIIDN
+152 VLYRSNETVIDN

-169 NSTLTTEE
+169 ETTLTNEE

-192 INNDIAEQFE
+192 INTDIAEQFE
-202 CFPVFNSYNKT
+202 CYPVFDSYNK
-213 VDLYSDDELGNDPN
+213 VVNLYSDDELGEDPQ
-227 LILSYDNYLK
+227 LMLSYDNYLK
-237 SIELESDTE
+237 EIELSDDTE

-270 TFVEDFSYFMESGEM
+270 TFVEDFSYFIESREM
-285 SDELISALQL
+285 SDALISALEL
-295 YYSMVKIRAVEWNRL
+295 YYVMVKKRAIEWNRL
-310 RGEKQENLS
+310 RGEKAEKQS
-319 SLTSKKNELL
+319 QLTAKKNELL
-329 IVYSTIKSIEFT
+329 IIYSTIKSLEFT
-341 IKQSNDEAFN
+341 MKQSNDDAFN
-351 AKQQER
+351 AKTQER
-357 LVELNNERALL
+357 LVELNDRRVLL
-368 EGQINDLDNKITL
+368 EKEANELDENIKL
-381 LNASIENINKL
+381 LDVSIENINKL

-398 TDNNGI
+398 TNDNGI

-418 IYQDSYSND
+418 IYQDTYSND
-427 AITDELTLMK
+427 AITDGLTLMR
-437 IGKRKVKQS
+437 IGKRKVSQS
-446 CFPTKTWSVDSVNFI
+446 CYPTKTWTISSVNFI

-486 GEEMIE
+486 GDEFIE
-492 IIYVIG
+492 VIYLIG

-504 EKTIELELSNKKEE
+504 DKTIELELSNKKAE

>member
-1 MGDSMRI
+1 MRI

-21 MNGQRM
+21 MNGERM
-27 GMIPYST
+27 GMIPYSS
-34 VDSIKRGIKTVS
+34 VDSIKRGINSVS
-46 ELTFSVNKY
+46 ELTFSVHKY
-55 YGADNLRNPLYD
+55 YGEENLRNPLYD
-67 ELKTERFILLDED
+67 ELKTERFIELDND
-80 ECYVIKKVTEL
+80 ECYVIKNISEV
-91 NEKSKTITAYSRE
+91 NERLKSVTAYSRE
-104 KKLFKNTA
+104 KKLFKNMA

-144 HIGYVSPK
+144 RVGYVSDK
-152 VLYKSNETIIDN
+152 VLYRSNETVIDN

-169 NSTLTTEE
+169 EVTLTNEE

-192 INNDIAEQFE
+192 INTDIAEQFE
-202 CFPVFNSYNKT
+202 CYPVFDSYNK
-213 VDLYSDDELGNDPN
+213 VVNLYSDDELGEDPQ
-227 LILSYDNYLK
+227 LMLSYDNYLK
-237 SIELESDTE
+237 EIELSDDTE

-270 TFVEDFSYFMESGEM
+270 TFVEDFSYFIESREM
-285 SDELISALQL
+285 SDVLISALEL
-295 YYSMVKIRAVEWNRL
+295 YYVMVKKRAIEWNRL
-310 RGEKQENLS
+310 RNEKAEKQS
-319 SLTSKKNELL
+319 QLTAKKNELL
-329 IVYSTIKSIEFT
+329 IIYSTIKSLEFT
-341 IKQSNDEAFN
+341 MKQSNDEAFN
-351 AKQQER
+351 AKTQER
-357 LVELNNERALL
+357 LVELNDKRVLL
-368 EGQINDLDNKITL
+368 EKEANELDENIKL
-381 LNASIENINKL
+381 LDISIENINKL

-398 TDNNGI
+398 TNDNGV

-418 IYQDSYSND
+418 IYQDTYSND
-427 AITDELTLMK
+427 AITDGLTLMR
-437 IGKRKVKQS
+437 IGKRKVSQS
-446 CFPTKTWSVDSVNFI
+446 CYPTKTWTISSVNFI

-486 GEEMIE
+486 GDEFIE
-492 IIYVIG
+492 GIYVIG

-504 EKTIELELSNKKEE
+504 DKTIELELSNKKQE

-529 TQGKEAYKI
+529 TQGKEAYRI

>member
-1 MGDSMRI
+1 MRI

-21 MNGQRM
+21 MNGERM
-27 GMIPYST
+27 GMIPYSS
-34 VDSIKRGIKTVS
+34 VDSIKRGINSVS
-46 ELTFSVNKY
+46 ELTFSVHKY
-55 YGADNLRNPLYD
+55 YGEENLRNPLYD
-67 ELKTERFILLDED
+67 ELKTERFIELDED
-80 ECYVIKKVTEL
+80 ECYVIKNISEV
-91 NEKSKTITAYSRE
+91 NERLKSVTAYSRE

-112 EFEDITLTLKT
+112 EFEDITLTLKN

-144 HIGYVSPK
+144 RVGYVSQK
-152 VLYKSNETIIDN
+152 VLYKSNETVIDN

-169 NSTLTTEE
+169 EVTLTNEE

-192 INNDIAEQFE
+192 INTDIAEQFE
-202 CFPVFNSYNKT
+202 CYPVFDSYNK
-213 VDLYSDDELGNDPN
+213 VVNLYSDDELGEDPQ
-227 LILSYDNYLK
+227 LMLSYDNYLK
-237 SIELESDTE
+237 EIELSDDTE

-270 TFVEDFSYFMESGEM
+270 TFVEDFSYFIESREM
-285 SDELISALQL
+285 SDALISALEL
-295 YYSMVKIRAVEWNRL
+295 YYVMVKKRAIEWNRL
-310 RGEKQENLS
+310 RGEKAEKQS
-319 SLTSKKNELL
+319 QLTAKKNELL
-329 IVYSTIKSIEFT
+329 IIYSTIKSLEFAM
-341 IKQSNDEAFN
+341 KQSNDEAFN
-351 AKQQER
+351 AKTQER
-357 LVELNNERALL
+357 LVGLNDKRALL
-368 EGQINDLDNKITL
+368 EKEINELDENIKL
-381 LNASIENINKL
+381 LDASIENINKL

-398 TDNNGI
+398 TNDNGI

-418 IYQDSYSND
+418 IYQDTYSNE
-427 AITDELTLMK
+427 AITDGLTLMR
-437 IGKRKVKQS
+437 IGKRKVSQS
-446 CFPTKTWSVDSVNFI
+446 CYPTKTWTISSVNFI

-486 GEEMIE
+486 GDEFIE

-504 EKTIELELSNKKEE
+504 DKTIELELSNKKQE

-529 TQGKEAYKI
+529 TQGKEAYRI

>member
-1 MGDSMRI
+1 MKI
-8 RGVKDSY
+8 RGAKDSY

-21 MNGQRM
+21 MNGERM
-27 GMIPYST
+27 GMIPYSS
-34 VDSIKRGIKTVS
+34 VDSIKRGINSVS
-46 ELTFSVNKY
+46 ELTFSVHKY
-55 YGADNLRNPLYD
+55 YGKENLRNPLYD
-67 ELKTERFILLDED
+67 ELKTERFIELDDD
-80 ECYVIKKVTEL
+80 ECYVIKNISEV
-91 NEKSKTITAYSRE
+91 NERLKSVTAYSRE
-104 KKLFKNTA
+104 KKLFKNMA
-112 EFEDITLTLKT
+112 EFEDITLTLKN

-144 HIGYVSPK
+144 RVGYVSDK
-152 VLYKSNETIIDN
+152 VLYKSNETVIDN

-169 NSTLTTEE
+169 EVTLTNEE

-192 INNDIAEQFE
+192 INTDIAEQFE
-202 CFPVFNSYNKT
+202 CYPVFDSYNK
-213 VDLYSDDELGNDPN
+213 VVNLYSDDELGENPQ
-227 LILSYDNYLK
+227 LMLSYDNYLK
-237 SIELESDTE
+237 EIELSDDTE

-270 TFVEDFSYFMESGEM
+270 TFVEDFSYFIESREM
-285 SDELISALQL
+285 SDALISALEL
-295 YYSMVKIRAVEWNRL
+295 YYVMVKKRAVEWNRL
-310 RGEKQENLS
+310 RNEKAEKQS
-319 SLTSKKNELL
+319 QLTAKKNELL
-329 IVYSTIKSIEFT
+329 IIYSTIKSLEFT
-341 IKQSNDEAFN
+341 MKQSNDEAFN
-351 AKQQER
+351 AKTQER
-357 LVELNNERALL
+357 LVELNDRRVLL
-368 EGQINDLDNKITL
+368 EKEANELDENIKL
-381 LNASIENINKL
+381 LDTSIENINKL

-398 TDNNGI
+398 TNDNGI

-418 IYQDSYSND
+418 IYQDTYSND
-427 AITDELTLMK
+427 AITDGLTLMR
-437 IGKRKVKQS
+437 IGKRKVSQS
-446 CFPTKTWSVDSVNFI
+446 CYPTKTWTISSVNFI

-486 GEEMIE
+486 GDEFIE

-504 EKTIELELSNKKEE
+504 DKTIELELSNKKQE

-529 TQGKEAYKI
+529 TQGKEAYRI

>member
-1 MGDSMRI
+1 MKI
-8 RGVKDSY
+8 RGAKDSY

-21 MNGQRM
+21 MNGERM
-27 GMIPYST
+27 GMIPYSS
-34 VDSIKRGIKTVS
+34 VDSIKRGINSVS
-46 ELTFSVNKY
+46 ELTFSVHKY
-55 YGADNLRNPLYD
+55 YGEENLRNPLYD
-67 ELKTERFILLDED
+67 ELKTERFIELDED
-80 ECYVIKKVTEL
+80 ECYVIKNISEV
-91 NEKSKTITAYSRE
+91 NERLKSVTAYSRE
-104 KKLFKNTA
+104 KKLFKNMA
-112 EFEDITLTLKT
+112 EFEDITLTLKN

-144 HIGYVSPK
+144 RVGYVSDK
-152 VLYKSNETIIDN
+152 VLYKSNETVIDN

-169 NSTLTTEE
+169 EVTLTNEE

-192 INNDIAEQFE
+192 INTDIAEQFE
-202 CFPVFNSYNKT
+202 CYPVFDSYNK
-213 VDLYSDDELGNDPN
+213 VVNLYSDDELGEDPQ
-227 LILSYDNYLK
+227 LMLSYDNYLK
-237 SIELESDTE
+237 EIELSDDTE

-270 TFVEDFSYFMESGEM
+270 TFVEDFSYFIESREM
-285 SDELISALQL
+285 SDALISALEL
-295 YYSMVKIRAVEWNRL
+295 YYVMVKKRAIEWNRL
-310 RGEKQENLS
+310 RGEKAEKQS
-319 SLTSKKNELL
+319 QLTAKKNELL
-329 IVYSTIKSIEFT
+329 IIYSTIKSLEFT
-341 IKQSNDEAFN
+341 MKQSNDEAFN
-351 AKQQER
+351 AKTQER
-357 LVELNNERALL
+357 LVELNDRRVLL
-368 EGQINDLDNKITL
+368 EKEANELDENIKL
-381 LNASIENINKL
+381 LDASIENINKL
-392 CKKKYA
+392 CKTKYA
-398 TDNNGI
+398 TNDNGV

-418 IYQDSYSND
+418 IYQDTYSND
-427 AITDELTLMK
+427 AITDGLTLMR
-437 IGKRKVKQS
+437 IGKRKVSQS
-446 CFPTKTWSVDSVNFI
+446 CYPTKTWTISSVNFI

-486 GEEMIE
+486 GDEFIE
-492 IIYVIG
+492 VIYLIG

-504 EKTIELELSNKKEE
+504 DKTIELELSNKKQE

>member
-1 MGDSMRI
+1 MKI

-21 MNGQRM
+21 MNGERM
-27 GMIPYST
+27 GMIPYSS
-34 VDSIKRGIKTVS
+34 VDSIKRGINSVS
-46 ELTFSVNKY
+46 ELTFSVHKY
-55 YGADNLRNPLYD
+55 YGEENLRNPLYD
-67 ELKTERFILLDED
+67 ELKTERFIELDND
-80 ECYVIKKVTEL
+80 ECYVIKNISEV
-91 NEKSKTITAYSRE
+91 NERLKSVTAYSRE
-104 KKLFKNTA
+104 KKLFKNMA
-112 EFEDITLTLKT
+112 EFEDITLTLKN

-144 HIGYVSPK
+144 RVGYVSDK
-152 VLYKSNETIIDN
+152 VLYRSNETVIDN

-169 NSTLTTEE
+169 ETTLTNEE

-192 INNDIAEQFE
+192 INTDIAEQFE
-202 CFPVFNSYNKT
+202 CYPVFDSYNK
-213 VDLYSDDELGNDPN
+213 VVNLYSDDELGEDPQ
-227 LILSYDNYLK
+227 LMLSYDNYLK
-237 SIELESDTE
+237 EIELSDDTE

-270 TFVEDFSYFMESGEM
+270 TFVEDFSYFIESREM
-285 SDELISALQL
+285 SDTLISALEL
-295 YYSMVKIRAVEWNRL
+295 YYVMVKKRAIEWNRL
-310 RGEKQENLS
+310 RGEKAEKQS
-319 SLTSKKNELL
+319 QLTAKKNELL
-329 IVYSTIKSIEFT
+329 IIYSTIKSLEFT
-341 IKQSNDEAFN
+341 MKQSNDDAFN
-351 AKQQER
+351 AKTQER
-357 LVELNNERALL
+357 LVELNDKRALL
-368 EGQINDLDNKITL
+368 EKEVNELDENIKL
-381 LNASIENINKL
+381 LDASIENINKL

-398 TDNNGI
+398 TNDNGI

-418 IYQDSYSND
+418 IYQDTYSND
-427 AITDELTLMK
+427 AITDGLTLMR
-437 IGKRKVKQS
+437 IGKRKVSQS
-446 CFPTKTWSVDSVNFI
+446 CYPTKTWTISSVNFI

-486 GEEMIE
+486 GDEFIE
-492 IIYVIG
+492 VIYVIG

-504 EKTIELELSNKKEE
+504 DKTIELELSNKKAE

>member
-1 MGDSMRI
+1 MKI
-8 RGVKDSY
+8 RGAKDSY

-21 MNGQRM
+21 MNGERM
-27 GMIPYST
+27 GMIPYSS
-34 VDSIKRGIKTVS
+34 VDSIKRGINSVS
-46 ELTFSVNKY
+46 ELTFSVHKY
-55 YGADNLRNPLYD
+55 YGEENLRNPLYD
-67 ELKTERFILLDED
+67 ELKTERFIELDED
-80 ECYVIKKVTEL
+80 ECYVIKNISEV
-91 NEKSKTITAYSRE
+91 NERLKSVTAYSRE
-104 KKLFKNTA
+104 KKLFKNMA
-112 EFEDITLTLKT
+112 EFEDITLTLKN

-144 HIGYVSPK
+144 RVGYVSDK
-152 VLYKSNETIIDN
+152 VLYRSNETVIDN

-169 NSTLTTEE
+169 ETTLTNEE

-192 INNDIAEQFE
+192 INTDIAEQFE
-202 CFPVFNSYNKT
+202 CYPVFDSYNK
-213 VDLYSDDELGNDPN
+213 VVNLYSDDELGEDPQ
-227 LILSYDNYLK
+227 LMLSYDNYLK
-237 SIELESDTE
+237 EIELSDDTE

-270 TFVEDFSYFMESGEM
+270 TFVEDFSYFIESREM
-285 SDELISALQL
+285 SDALISALKL
-295 YYSMVKIRAVEWNRL
+295 YYVMVKKRAIEWNRL
-310 RGEKQENLS
+310 RGEKAEKQS
-319 SLTSKKNELL
+319 QLTAKKNELL
-329 IVYSTIKSIEFT
+329 IIYSTIKSLEFAM
-341 IKQSNDEAFN
+341 KQSNDEAFN
-351 AKQQER
+351 AKTQER
-357 LVELNNERALL
+357 LVGLNDKRALL
-368 EGQINDLDNKITL
+368 EKEVNELDENIKL
-381 LNASIENINKL
+381 LDASIENINKL

-398 TDNNGI
+398 TNDNGI

-418 IYQDSYSND
+418 IYQDTYSND
-427 AITDELTLMK
+427 AITDGLTLMR
-437 IGKRKVKQS
+437 IGKRKVSQS
-446 CFPTKTWSVDSVNFI
+446 CYPTKTWTISSVNFI

-486 GEEMIE
+486 GDEFIE
-492 IIYVIG
+492 VIYVIG

-504 EKTIELELSNKKEE
+504 DKTIELELSNKKQE

-529 TQGKEAYKI
+529 TQGKEAYRI

>member
-1 MGDSMRI
+1 MKI
-8 RGVKDSY
+8 RGAKDSY

-27 GMIPYST
+27 GMIPYSS
-34 VDSIKRGIKTVS
+34 VDSIKRGINSVS
-46 ELTFSVNKY
+46 ELTFSVHKY
-55 YGADNLRNPLYD
+55 YGEENLRNPLYD
-67 ELKTERFILLDED
+67 ELKTERFIELDED
-80 ECYVIKKVTEL
+80 ECYVIKNISEV
-91 NEKSKTITAYSRE
+91 NERLKSITAYSRE
-104 KKLFKNTA
+104 KKLFKNMA
-112 EFEDITLTLKT
+112 EFEDITLTLKN

-144 HIGYVSPK
+144 RVGYVSDK
-152 VLYKSNETIIDN
+152 VLYRSNETVIDN

-169 NSTLTTEE
+169 ETTLTNEE

-192 INNDIAEQFE
+192 INTDIAEQFE
-202 CFPVFNSYNKT
+202 CYPVFDSYNK
-213 VDLYSDDELGNDPN
+213 VVNLYSDDELGEDPQ
-227 LILSYDNYLK
+227 LMLSYDNYLK
-237 SIELESDTE
+237 EIELSDDTE

-270 TFVEDFSYFMESGEM
+270 TFVEDFSYFIESREM
-285 SDELISALQL
+285 SDTLISALEL
-295 YYSMVKIRAVEWNRL
+295 YYVMVKKRAIEWNRL
-310 RGEKQENLS
+310 RGEKAEKQS
-319 SLTSKKNELL
+319 QLTAKKNELL
-329 IVYSTIKSIEFT
+329 IIYSTIKSLEFT
-341 IKQSNDEAFN
+341 MKQSNDDAFN
-351 AKQQER
+351 AKTQER
-357 LVELNNERALL
+357 LVELNDRRVLL
-368 EGQINDLDNKITL
+368 EKEANELDENIKL
-381 LNASIENINKL
+381 LDVSIENINKL

-398 TDNNGI
+398 TNDNGI

-418 IYQDSYSND
+418 IYQDTYSND
-427 AITDELTLMK
+427 AITDGLTLMR
-437 IGKRKVKQS
+437 IGKRKVSQS
-446 CFPTKTWSVDSVNFI
+446 CYPTKTWTISSVNFI

-486 GEEMIE
+486 GDEFIE

-504 EKTIELELSNKKEE
+504 DKTIELELSNKKAE

-529 TQGKEAYKI
+529 TQGKEAYRI

>member
-1 MGDSMRI
+1 MKI
-8 RGVKDSY
+8 RGAKNSY

-21 MNGQRM
+21 MNGERM
-27 GMIPYST
+27 GMIPYSS
-34 VDSIKRGIKTVS
+34 VDSIKRGINSVS
-46 ELTFSVNKY
+46 ELTFSVHKY
-55 YGADNLRNPLYD
+55 YGEENLRNPLYD
-67 ELKTERFILLDED
+67 ELKTERFIELDDD
-80 ECYVIKKVTEL
+80 ECYVIKNISEV
-91 NEKSKTITAYSRE
+91 NERLKSVTAYSRE
-104 KKLFKNTA
+104 KKLFKNMA
-112 EFEDITLTLKT
+112 EFEDITLTLKN

-144 HIGYVSPK
+144 RVGYVSDK
-152 VLYKSNETIIDN
+152 VLYKSNETVIDN

-169 NSTLTTEE
+169 EVTLTNEE

-192 INNDIAEQFE
+192 INTDIAEQFE
-202 CFPVFNSYNKT
+202 CYPVFDSYNK
-213 VDLYSDDELGNDPN
+213 VVNLYSDDELGEDPQ
-227 LILSYDNYLK
+227 LMLSYDNYLK
-237 SIELESDTE
+237 EIELSDDTE

-270 TFVEDFSYFMESGEM
+270 TFVEDFSYFIESREM
-285 SDELISALQL
+285 SDALISALEL
-295 YYSMVKIRAVEWNRL
+295 YYVMVKKRAVEWNRL
-310 RGEKQENLS
+310 RNEKAEKQS
-319 SLTSKKNELL
+319 QLTAKKNELL
-329 IVYSTIKSIEFT
+329 IIYSTIKSLEFAM
-341 IKQSNDEAFN
+341 KQSNDEAFN
-351 AKQQER
+351 AKTQER
-357 LVELNNERALL
+357 LVELNDKKVILEKEASELDKHINE
-368 EGQINDLDNKITL
+368 
-381 LNASIENINKL
+381 LNGSIENINKL

-398 TDNNGI
+398 TNDNGV

-418 IYQDSYSND
+418 IYQDTYSND
-427 AITDELTLMK
+427 AITDGLTLMR
-437 IGKRKVKQS
+437 IGKRKVSQS
-446 CFPTKTWSVDSVNFI
+446 CYPTKTWTISSVNFI

-486 GEEMIE
+486 GDEFIE
-492 IIYVIG
+492 VIYLIG

-504 EKTIELELSNKKEE
+504 NKTIELELSNKKQE

-529 TQGKEAYKI
+529 TQGKEAYRI

>member
-1 MGDSMRI
+1 MKI
-8 RGVKDSY
+8 RGAKDSY

-21 MNGQRM
+21 MNGERM
-27 GMIPYST
+27 GMIPYSS
-34 VDSIKRGIKTVS
+34 VDSIKRGINSVS
-46 ELTFSVNKY
+46 ELTFSVHKY
-55 YGADNLRNPLYD
+55 YGEENLRNPLYD
-67 ELKTERFILLDED
+67 ELKTERFIELDDD
-80 ECYVIKKVTEL
+80 ECYVIKNISEV
-91 NEKSKTITAYSRE
+91 NERLKSVTAYSRE
-104 KKLFKNTA
+104 KKLFKNMA
-112 EFEDITLTLKT
+112 EFEDITLTLKN

-144 HIGYVSPK
+144 RVGYVSQK
-152 VLYKSNETIIDN
+152 VLYKSNETVIDN

-169 NSTLTTEE
+169 ETTLTNEE

-192 INNDIAEQFE
+192 INTDIAEQFE
-202 CFPVFNSYNKT
+202 CYPVFDSYNK
-213 VDLYSDDELGNDPN
+213 VVNLYSDDELGEDPQ
-227 LILSYDNYLK
+227 LMLSYDNYLK
-237 SIELESDTE
+237 EIELSDDTE

-270 TFVEDFSYFMESGEM
+270 TFVEDFSYFIESREM
-285 SDELISALQL
+285 SDALISALEL
-295 YYSMVKIRAVEWNRL
+295 YYVMVKKRAIEWNRL
-310 RGEKQENLS
+310 RGEKAEKQS
-319 SLTSKKNELL
+319 QLTAKKNELL
-329 IVYSTIKSIEFT
+329 IIYSTIKSLEFT
-341 IKQSNDEAFN
+341 MKQSNDDAFN
-351 AKQQER
+351 AKTQER
-357 LVELNNERALL
+357 LVELNDRRVLL
-368 EGQINDLDNKITL
+368 EKEANELDENIKL
-381 LNASIENINKL
+381 LDASIENINKL

-398 TDNNGI
+398 TNDNGV

-418 IYQDSYSND
+418 IYQDTYSND
-427 AITDELTLMK
+427 AITDGLTLMR
-437 IGKRKVKQS
+437 IGKRKVSQS
-446 CFPTKTWSVDSVNFI
+446 CYPTKTWTISSVNFI

-486 GEEMIE
+486 GDEFIE
-492 IIYVIG
+492 VIYLIG

-504 EKTIELELSNKKEE
+504 DKTIELELSNKKQE